1 MYVIGVLVLM
11 ASLVVTHWTEHHEI
25 TRHVE
30 QRLIDTN
37 SVETTMTHELIKGDT
52 ETLLLKLR
60 AVLDDGNVRRVLVK
74 HDGRTVAAFPLLRG
88 VVGTAVA
95 RTLAAIGI
103 IAVLKD
109 CSLEIEK
116 DTEASGDLPEAKAS

>member
-1 MYVIGVLVLM
+1 
-11 ASLVVTHWTEHHEI
+11 
-25 TRHVE
+25 
-30 QRLIDTN
+30 
-37 SVETTMTHELIKGDT
+37 MTHELIKGDT

-60 AVLDDGNVRRVLVK
+60 AALDDGNVRRVLVK

>member
-1 MYVIGVLVLM
+1 
-11 ASLVVTHWTEHHEI
+11 
-25 TRHVE
+25 
-30 QRLIDTN
+30 
-37 SVETTMTHELIKGDT
+37 VETTMTRELIKGDT

-60 AVLDDGNVRRVLVK
+60 AVIDEGYAKRVLVK
-74 HDGRTVAAFPLLRG
+74 HNGRTVAAFPLMKG
-88 VVGTAVA
+88 VVGTVVA

-116 DTEASGDLPEAKAS
+116 DTEASGNLPEAKAS